1 MRSSDTRAKEC
12 SSLLGN
18 LPAVWAVVVTAVKNF
33 FPAFS
38 SFCKLSWPYWERE
51 RDNCW
56 ELRFPRNLLLISGGL
71 SRLRIM
77 MRWRKTWSKMRSL
90 QSDHFQRAFTARAR
104 ARADLKVKPETMI
117 FKKMSLAK
125 MSTFCV
131 KTSLNFSS
139 LRSLSQRADIRD
151 TWGVMR

>member
-18 LPAVWAVVVTAVKNF
+18 LPAVWAVVVTAQWRT
-33 FPAFS
+33 FS
-38 SFCKLSWPYWERE
+38 LLFLLFANYLDPTE

-56 ELRFPRNLLLISGGL
+56 ELRFPRNLLLISSGL
-71 SRLRIM
+71 SRLGIM

-90 QSDHFQRAFTARAR
+90 QTDHFQRAFTARAR
-104 ARADLKVKPETMI
+104 ARADLKVKPDI
-117 FKKMSLAK
+117 FKRMSLAK

-131 KTSLNFSS
+131 IIRHWILARFA
-139 LRSLSQRADIRD
+139 RSPNEPILE
-151 TWGVMR
+151 TLGE

>member
-38 SFCKLSWPYWERE
+38 SFCKLSWP
-51 RDNCW
+51 NCW

-71 SRLRIM
+71 SRRRIM

-139 LRSLSQRADIRD
+139 LRSLPQRADIRD